1 MHKTFIC
8 SYLSPAIDVG
18 ILIHVDDL
26 VVPQQLIELDE
37 GLPDLLLLSSVLLD
51 QVLIQL
57 NIATIKNLLPKET
70 PSLKKT
76 FEAL

>member
-1 MHKTFIC
+1 MTFIY

-18 ILIHVDDL
+18 ILLHVDDL

-37 GLPDLLLLSSVLLD
+37 CLPDLLLLSSALLD

-57 NIATIKNLLPKET
+57 NIARWLLSAK
-70 PSLKKT
+70 
-76 FEAL
+76 

>member
-1 MHKTFIC
+1 MTFIY
-8 SYLSPAIDVG
+8 SYLSPPIDVG